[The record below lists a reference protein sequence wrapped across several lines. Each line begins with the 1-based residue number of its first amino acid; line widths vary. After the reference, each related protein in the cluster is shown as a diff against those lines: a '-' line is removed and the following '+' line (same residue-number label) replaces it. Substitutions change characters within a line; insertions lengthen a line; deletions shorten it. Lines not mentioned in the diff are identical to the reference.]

1 MSKFLPLLRFLHKNS
16 QHTYPSLRSSRDLG
30 IVLMRVHGSKMD
42 EQMMNNI
49 INDIVISLQ
58 KIENT
63 KDRQHLLY
71 QINKIS
77 SLKN

>member
-1 MSKFLPLLRFLHKNS
+1 MSKFLPLLRFLHKNT
-16 QHTYPSLRSSRDLG
+16 QQNYPSLRSSRDLG

-42 EQMMNNI
+42 EEMMNGI
-49 INDIVISLQ
+49 INDVINGLR

-63 KDRQHLLY
+63 KDRQHLLH